1 MHGPGIKTPASIGRF
16 VCFPALSWLISSGNW
31 TGKDTAGLQRTVL
44 ASSIH
49 SFYLLKP
56 IKYKYL
62 LCSLLPRILALS
74 EGDSE
79 NDLAEEE
86 REHRDKTWDSA
97 YKYGPC
103 LLHAPPGVGGFF
115 RVSCQSQGS
124 NQQEPSSPERGSAAV
139 EATEKRELLVRFAV
153 KTTLFW
159 KAGAT
164 RLS

>member
-44 ASSIH
+44 ASSID
-49 SFYLLKP
+49 SLYLLKP
-56 IKYKYL
+56 IKYKYM

-103 LLHAPPGVGGFF
+103 LLHAPHGV
-115 RVSCQSQGS
+115 
-124 NQQEPSSPERGSAAV
+124 
-139 EATEKRELLVRFAV
+139 
-153 KTTLFW
+153 
-159 KAGAT
+159 
-164 RLS
+164 